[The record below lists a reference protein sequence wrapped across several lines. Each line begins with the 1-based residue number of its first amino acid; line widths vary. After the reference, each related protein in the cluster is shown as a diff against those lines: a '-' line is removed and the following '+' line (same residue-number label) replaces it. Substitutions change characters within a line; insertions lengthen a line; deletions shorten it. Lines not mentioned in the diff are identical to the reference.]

1 MNFWKRNISLS
12 QKQEER
18 EASKIATWLDRLT
31 NDKECHFDPFGKNN
45 PTFDKLAE
53 RIASQ
58 AGITPSHN
66 NTGCRNN
73 HFMPDLPPR
82 LLAWNKNPQ
91 CPPKI
96 WDNLQ
101 APTDGKYDRNSTGY
115 KCCIWRSENNNG
127 QERFNTLI
135 DCGWNSKCSSKPQGW

>member
-31 NDKECHFDPFGKNN
+31 NDKKCHFDPFGKNN
-45 PTFDKLAE
+45 PTFDKLVE
-53 RIASQ
+53 RIASR

-66 NTGCRNN
+66 NTDCRNN

-91 CPPKI
+91 CPPDIWEKI
-96 WDNLQ
+96 SVPLV
-101 APTDGKYDRNSTGY
+101 PTSTKTFKGLAVRRHNEF
-115 KCCIWRSENNNG
+115 K
-127 QERFNTLI
+127 NTLDSI
-135 DCGWNSKCSSKPQGW
+135 NPMELSFLSQ